1 MIPEPDWEVVLKEA
15 KECKKVIVI
24 GSVDSGKSTF
34 IKYLIKNLNL
44 EKPLIFI
51 DSDIGQSSIGIPT
64 TIALKYYKKEE
75 AIKFEEKSPLIDF
88 DKIYFVGATTPSVCP
103 QIFLDEIKKAAEFAE
118 HLNTTT
124 LIDTTGLISAEQGK
138 QLKLRKIE
146 IFKPDLVIAF
156 NKNGEI
162 DHIINEIKSKVIT
175 LKPSSR
181 IIPRNSAQRASYRL
195 SKFKKYFEKLE
206 SFALEKRLLKKQQ
219 ITENL
224 EGTILG
230 IFNSEDCIALGI
242 LEEVTKENV
251 IFSSPPIDLKNVT
264 HLKIGFVNLKNT
276 FLSD

>member
-1 MIPEPDWEVVLKEA
+1 
-15 KECKKVIVI
+15 
-24 GSVDSGKSTF
+24 
-34 IKYLIKNLNL
+34 
-44 EKPLIFI
+44 
-51 DSDIGQSSIGIPT
+51 
-64 TIALKYYKKEE
+64 
-75 AIKFEEKSPLIDF
+75 
-88 DKIYFVGATTPSVCP
+88 
-103 QIFLDEIKKAAEFAE
+103 
-118 HLNTTT
+118 LNTTT